1 MKSIQSKSRWNIS
14 SWLLVILIAFMTL
27 SACQS
32 GATPLMTPTAAQST
46 TEISTPTPTATN
58 TPIAPTE
65 NPNPPGTAN
74 NPLVISFISEN
85 LDPQVKTNAV
95 KVADQLSVLT
105 GYKIE
110 SEVSPTYDWTLQG
123 MEDGAVHMAF
133 LPPLTY
139 IYANQSG
146 IAKVV
151 LLTNHFGTYK
161 YGTQF
166 LANSASGLKSY
177 FDPALNKDT
186 GEAVNA
192 LAQLK
197 GKQPCW
203 VEPSSSSG
211 YLLAAG
217 LLKVNN
223 IQTKDGIFLL
233 SHTSV
238 VRALYIQ
245 GICDFGA
252 TYALAGDPRTAS
264 AVLQDLPDAQ
274 DKVTILWIS
283 DPVIPNY
290 CLALLPSLPA
300 DMQKRITQGMQDLVK
315 TDAGKTALTVANNY
329 DIQDFKTANDTDYD
343 PLRKMVDVMGVSLD
357 TVLGR

>member
-1 MKSIQSKSRWNIS
+1 MV
-14 SWLLVILIAFMTL
+14 SWLLLILIVFSAL
-27 SACQS
+27 NACQS
-32 GATPLMTPTAAQST
+32 S
-46 TEISTPTPTATN
+46 STPSPTPGPTQTPAASSTPSATD
-58 TPIAPTE
+58 TPVVPTL
-65 NPNPPGTAN
+65 NPDPPGTAN
-74 NPLVISFISEN
+74 NPLIISFISEK
-85 LDPQVKTNAV
+85 LDPQVRTNAA

-110 SEVSPTYDWTLQG
+110 SEVSPTYDWTLKG

-133 LPPLTY
+133 FPPLTY
-139 IYANQSG
+139 IYASQLG
-146 IAKVV
+146 IAKVA
-151 LLTNHFGTYK
+151 LLSNHFGTYK

-166 LANSASGLKSY
+166 LANAASGLRSY
-177 FDPALNKDT
+177 FDPVLNKDT
-186 GEAVNA
+186 GEAANA
-192 LAQLK
+192 LAQLR

-217 LLKVNN
+217 LLKINN
-223 IQTKDGIFLL
+223 IPTKDGIFLL

-238 VRALYIQ
+238 VRAIYVQ

-264 AVLQDLPDAQ
+264 AVMQDIPDVQ

-290 CLALLPSLPA
+290 CLALLPSLSS
-300 DMQKRITQGMQDLVK
+300 DMQRKITKGMQDLAK
-315 TDAGKTALTVANNY
+315 TDEGKTALTLANNY
-329 DIQDFKTANDTDYD
+329 DIQDFKSANDIDYD
-343 PLRKMVDVMGVSLD
+343 PLRKMVDAIGVNLD

>member
-1 MKSIQSKSRWNIS
+1 MAQNG
-14 SWLLVILIAFMTL
+14 SWLLVMLMACMAL

-32 GATPLMTPTAAQST
+32 GSTPLP
-46 TEISTPTPTATN
+46 TPTPGPSLTENSSATPPATR
-58 TPIAPTE
+58 TPVAPTK

-85 LDPQVKTNAV
+85 LDPQVKTNAA
-95 KVADQLSVLT
+95 KVAEQLSVIT

-110 SEVSPTYDWTLQG
+110 SEVSPTYAWTLQG
-123 MEDGAVHMAF
+123 MQDGAVHMAF

-139 IYANQSG
+139 IYANQMG

-166 LANSASGLKSY
+166 LANSDSGLKSY
-177 FDPALNKDT
+177 FDPSLNKDT

-192 LAQLK
+192 LTQLK

-203 VEPSSSSG
+203 VDASSSSG

-223 IQTKDGIFLL
+223 IQTKDGIYVL

-238 VRALYIQ
+238 VRALYIK

-290 CLALLPSLPA
+290 CLAVLPSLPA
-300 DMQKRITQGMQDLVK
+300 DMQKNITQGMQDLVK
-315 TDAGKTALTVANNY
+315 TDAGKTALTVADNY

-343 PLRKMVDVMGVSLD
+343 PLRKMVDVMGVNLD